1 MGELETGCLCSVRN
15 GDQDISK
22 ANPAAAEAFLGNFK
36 IKWRELK
43 NFLPLWSQAYNN
55 SGFLHI
61 FLGYVCAA
69 VCNLDDLQVCELPD

>member
-43 NFLPLWSQAYNN
+43 NAFSSFVVP
-55 SGFLHI
+55 I
-61 FLGYVCAA
+61 FSFSAQEIR
-69 VCNLDDLQVCELPD
+69 DLI

>member
-1 MGELETGCLCSVRN
+1 MLEKELNYPQWLAERGCVVGELETGCLCSVRN

-43 NFLPLWSQAYNN
+43 NFLPLWSQVFP
-55 SGFLHI
+55 SVRRKLEI
-61 FLGYVCAA
+61 
-69 VCNLDDLQVCELPD
+69 